1 MTTRDYSEVQRGRDI
16 CDRIC
21 GIAESLTRSW
31 INSGN
36 DLCNATDTKEGMEY
50 AGGVKNTR
58 IGAAKTVPDIGM
70 SRTSRYDV
78 NSDR

>member
-1 MTTRDYSEVQRGRDI
+1 MITRDYSAVQKGKDI

-21 GIAESLTRSW
+21 GVAKNRTRPW

-36 DLCNATDTKEGMEY
+36 DLCNAMDIKEGMEY

-58 IGAAKTVPDIGM
+58 VGVAEIIPNIGM
-70 SRTSRYDV
+70 
-78 NSDR
+78 